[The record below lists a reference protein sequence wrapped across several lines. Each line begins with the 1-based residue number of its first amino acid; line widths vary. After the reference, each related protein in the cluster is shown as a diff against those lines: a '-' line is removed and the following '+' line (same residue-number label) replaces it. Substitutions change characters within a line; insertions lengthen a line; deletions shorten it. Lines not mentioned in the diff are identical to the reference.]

1 MLVTR
6 KLGAHD
12 PAIVTSAISAVLGA
26 VVYSLVMPV
35 VWVTPAWSDWPL
47 MALMGIIAAI
57 GHFMI
62 VHAHRLAPASQL
74 APFGY
79 IEIVS
84 AIVIGLVVFGDIPA
98 PIVWLGIALI
108 IGSGIV
114 AMRLRR

>member
-1 MLVTR
+1 
-6 KLGAHD
+6 
-12 PAIVTSAISAVLGA
+12 
-26 VVYSLVMPV
+26 
-35 VWVTPAWSDWPL
+35 

-108 IGSGIV
+108 VISGIV
-114 AMRLRR
+114 ATRLRR